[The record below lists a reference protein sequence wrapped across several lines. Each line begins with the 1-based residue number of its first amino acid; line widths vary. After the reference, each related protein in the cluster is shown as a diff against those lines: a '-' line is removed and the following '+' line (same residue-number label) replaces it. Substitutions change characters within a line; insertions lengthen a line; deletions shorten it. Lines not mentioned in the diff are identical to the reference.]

1 MENDTFY
8 VVLEM
13 KDGDNIF
20 VSATDTFERAFE
32 IYQYWKEIDA
42 AEEKPRKYQIKKCI
56 CYPNNKTEY
65 STVYV
70 DK

>member
-13 KDGDNIF
+13 KDGDNVF
-20 VSATDTFERAFE
+20 VSATDTFDRAFE

-42 AEEKPRKYQIKKCI
+42 AEGTPRKYQIKKCT
-56 CYPNNKTEY
+56 CYPNKITEY
-65 STVYV
+65 SIVHV